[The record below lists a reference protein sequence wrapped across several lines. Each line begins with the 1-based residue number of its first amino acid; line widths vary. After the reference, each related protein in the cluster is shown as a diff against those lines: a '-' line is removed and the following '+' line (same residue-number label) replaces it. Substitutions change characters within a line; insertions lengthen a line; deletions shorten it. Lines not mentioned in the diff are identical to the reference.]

1 MNTQDPEDREDI
13 ERNNFLGF
21 PIDPRLV
28 MILFF
33 ALIAILAVVV
43 GARAVA
49 SFNLDG
55 GGTVIRVPGNYS
67 TIQAAIDAA
76 GTGDIIQVASG
87 VYNENLT
94 INKPVSLVAE
104 SFNAVDPAQNS
115 TVLDGNGQA
124 TTIMIPADLP
134 QMPVIQGFVIRNS
147 ADGILA
153 YSEFIAEYNYFV
165 AANHL
170 MSYQQG
176 SGGINRNNV
185 YFQAGSNAIRMDNMN
200 RPLLIENNRILY
212 STTDGIEISLQKPTA
227 PFATALIDIRNN
239 MIVGSGEDGIQFIQH
254 PGDPVDT
261 NRRFMLAG
269 NLFAN
274 NKKAGLGFM
283 PNADTVEN
291 YSGAELG
298 EAVRLFNNTFYG
310 NDYGISGGGNLMTFN
325 NIIANSITRGA
336 WKVQGPAGSN
346 AVVAFTLFHN
356 NAVHAEQTRLGDG
369 ILPDVDP
376 LFQAA
381 PNAGPDGTWA
391 TVDDDF
397 SGLVLRADSPA
408 VDKGVA
414 QYTTISGEFVPPSP
428 IVYSGAAPDLGWR
441 EVGAP
446 IFVTPGPTLIA
457 SFTPLPSMTPV
468 TLTPV
473 PTLTAVPPSPT
484 TAIPSGT
491 PTSTTIPPA
500 ATQTATTTLSPP
512 ATFTASPAPL
522 AIQSINPIGA
532 QANTTV
538 VITISG
544 SGFQNGAVVNFE
556 GGQGL
561 AQEVVATQVLNS
573 NTIMVTVNAR
583 NDGSAGT
590 QVWDVRVTNPD
601 QSTAVLLNAFTVTP

>member
-1 MNTQDPEDREDI
+1 MNTQDPEDREDM

-55 GGTVIRVPGNYS
+55 GGDVIRVPGNYS

-104 SFNAVDPAQNS
+104 AFDPVDPAKNS

-124 TTIMIPADLP
+124 ATIMIPADLP

-147 ADGILA
+147 TDGILA
-153 YSEFIAEYNYFV
+153 HSEFIAEYNYFV
-165 AANHL
+165 AANNL

-185 YFQAGSNAIRMDNMN
+185 YFQAGSNAIRLDNMN

-261 NRRFMLAG
+261 NRRFMIAG

-283 PNADTVEN
+283 PNADTIEN

-310 NDYGISGGGNLMTFN
+310 NDYGISGGGNLVTFN
-325 NIIANSITRGA
+325 NIIANSTTRGA

-356 NAVHAEQTRLGDG
+356 NAIHAEQTNLGDG

-391 TVDDDF
+391 TIDDDF

-414 QYTTISGEFVPPSP
+414 QYTAISGELVPPSP

-473 PTLTAVPPSPT
+473 PTLTAILPSPT
-484 TAIPSGT
+484 TAIPSVT

-500 ATQTATTTLSPP
+500 ATQTATLSPP

-601 QSTAVLLNAFTVTP
+601 QSTAVLLDAFTVTPA